1 MKKIYVLDTNILMSS
16 PNALFGFDDNYV
28 YLTMTVMQELDK
40 HKNDLGEIGYKTREA
55 IRFLDEIRINYSKTH
70 EIGEYEEFDL
80 PTKGKLFVIG
90 DYSEENYLPE
100 GCSLSVPDNRII
112 NTALHLAKTKD
123 CPVILVTNDSCM
135 RFNAFAMSKNT
146 IKIQDYLNETV
157 DESHNYIGKLVLPVP
172 GAFISTLFEN
182 ISVPVEQLYQNLDV
196 NVEIVENE
204 YILLKAN
211 DSAQSALTY
220 YKAGNIHIINDK
232 HLRGFNNVRGR
243 NCTQKM
249 LMHALLAPAEEIP
262 LVICKGPAG
271 TGKTMLA
278 IACGLDGTYT
288 DEYERSYDQ
297 VMITRTNVLSDNDL
311 GFLPGDLEEK
321 MSPLVA
327 PFMDNMLQIFAG
339 QGKDRD
345 LSVGKKQIEYVLDKE
360 IVKIE
365 AMGYMRGRSVSHTYL
380 IVDEAQNMTVS
391 QALEIISRAGAG
403 TKVVLLGDPDQID
416 AKYLSKRNNGLVFA
430 SDKMKGSPLCAQ
442 VTFEQAESVR
452 SPLAMEAAKRLTL
465 Q

>member
-1 MKKIYVLDTNILMSS
+1 MD
-16 PNALFGFDDNYV
+16 LFEYARN
-28 YLTMTVMQELDK
+28 QELEK
-40 HKNDLGEIGYKTREA
+40 ESPLALRMRPRT
-55 IRFLDEIRINYSKTH
+55 LDEVVGQQHI
-70 EIGEYEEFDL
+70 IG
-80 PTKGKLFVIG
+80 KGKLLYRAIKADKLSSVIF
-90 DYSEENYLPE
+90 Y
-100 GCSLSVPDNRII
+100 
-112 NTALHLAKTKD
+112 
-123 CPVILVTNDSCM
+123 
-135 RFNAFAMSKNT
+135 
-146 IKIQDYLNETV
+146 
-157 DESHNYIGKLVLPVP
+157 
-172 GAFISTLFEN
+172 
-182 ISVPVEQLYQNLDV
+182 
-196 NVEIVENE
+196 
-204 YILLKAN
+204 
-211 DSAQSALTY
+211 
-220 YKAGNIHIINDK
+220 
-232 HLRGFNNVRGR
+232 
-243 NCTQKM
+243 
-249 LMHALLAPAEEIP
+249 
-262 LVICKGPAG
+262 GPPG

-278 IACGLDGTYT
+278 ITCGLDGTYT
-288 DEYERSYDQ
+288 DEFERKYDQ

-345 LSVGKKQIEYVLDKE
+345 LSVGKKQIDYVLDKE

-365 AMGYMRGRSVSHTYL
+365 AVGYMRGRSVSHTYL

-442 VTFEQAESVR
+442 VTFEQGESVR

-465 Q
+465 